1 MQSLRIGIIAAEPS
15 GDLLAAGLMRALKSE
30 MPSVQFEGVAGP
42 LMVQEGIDVWE
53 PMDSISVMGLFEVL
67 PHLARLLRLRSRIA
81 ARWRDTPP
89 AVFIGVDAPDFN
101 LSIESDL
108 RASGVPTV
116 HYVCPT
122 VWAWR
127 TGRVKKIRRAVDL
140 LLTIF
145 PFEEAFLARH
155 QVAAH
160 YVGHPLAG
168 EMPMHPDQAAARRQL
183 GLTDDSPVL
192 AVLPGSRGGEVDRLT
207 RPFLQT
213 AGALQQEM
221 PALQIVVPLVN
232 EKTRV
237 MFDRYKAEFAPS
249 LDVQVVVGE
258 ARKVMAA
265 ADVILTASGTATLE
279 GLLSKRPMVV
289 GHKVQAATY
298 WLARLLNLV
307 KVPHIA
313 MANLLADDRLA
324 PEFIQH
330 ECEPRYLL
338 PPLRRFFAEQLL
350 REQIAARYTEIHR
363 SMRSDTN
370 REAAAAVIALMK
382 ERGIV

>member
-1 MQSLRIGIIAAEPS
+1 MPPVRIGIIAAEPS
-15 GDLLAAGLMRALKSE
+15 GDLLAAGLMRALKAE
-30 MPSVQFEGVAGP
+30 MPSVQFEGITGP
-42 LMVQEGIDVWE
+42 LMAQEGIDIWE

-81 ARWRDTPP
+81 ARWRDMPP

-108 RASGVPTV
+108 RDAGVPTV

-127 TGRVKKIRRAVDL
+127 TGRVKKIRQAADL

-145 PFEEAFLARH
+145 PFEEAFLAQH
-155 QVAAH
+155 HVAAH

-168 EMPMHPDQAAARRQL
+168 DMPLQPDQAAARRQL
-183 GLTDDSPVL
+183 QLNDSAPVL
-192 AVLPGSRGGEVDRLT
+192 AVLPGSRGGEVDRLA

-213 AGALQQEM
+213 AAALQQEL

-232 EKTRV
+232 DKTRV
-237 MFDRYKAEFAPS
+237 MFDRYKSDFAPS
-249 LDVQVVVGE
+249 LEVQILVGG

-298 WLARLLNLV
+298 WLARLLKLV

-313 MANLLADDRLA
+313 MANLLADERLA
-324 PEFIQH
+324 PELIQH
-330 ECEPRYLL
+330 ECEPQFLL
-338 PPLRRFFAEQLL
+338 PPLRRFFAEPSL
-350 REQIAARYTEIHR
+350 REQVAARYTEIHR

-370 REAAAAVIALMK
+370 HEAAAAVMALMK